1 MGDLRRPGGPRR
13 QGIGAEPA
21 GQAAFQRARRA
32 GGGRGGPRVPRD
44 ALAARRRAVSGRH
57 ARRQRLEDGHREA
70 RARPGDVARR
80 VLQHVLHRA
89 EGAGGDVRLE
99 AGGPAQV
106 PGARP
111 RLRAPGARPGARA
124 RAPQRARRR
133 APGAGGGV
141 ARPCG
146 ARGPSRGGPA
156 TAGGGAQGLARGGGG
171 PQNRAGRARQGDA
184 PLGGVG
190 GAARSHAVARRP
202 APHRRACGDGSTAG
216 IPAARQGVG
225 RGVKGARGTEAVGA
239 RAPTD
244 PGAAGGTGRVGG
256 LAARRGGAARGVCE
270 ARGAAPGDRGPG
282 AAAG

>member
-1 MGDLRRPGGPRR
+1 MRLHRLRLVNFRQHADTEIAFGPGITGIVGPN
-13 QGIGAEPA
+13 GSGKTTLLEAMAWAIYG
-21 GQAAFQRARRA
+21 GQAARGDKESVRNLRAKPRSSVRRA

-133 APGAGGGV
+133 APGAGGGG
-141 ARPCG
+141 APPRG
-146 ARGPSRGGPA
+146 ARGPSRRGPA
-156 TAGGGAQGLARGGGG
+156 NGGGG
-171 PQNRAGRARQGDA
+171 PPGPTGGSGRSRAWS
-184 PLGGVG
+184 GGWVSW
-190 GAARSHAVARRP
+190 ATRRSGWRTPRRRSPRLKAGSRPPRRP
-202 APHRRACGDGSTAG
+202 SKRSAPRGCATARTPKLSGSPFASS
-216 IPAARQGVG
+216 IR
-225 RGVKGARGTEAVGA
+225 K
-239 RAPTD
+239 
-244 PGAAGGTGRVGG
+244 
-256 LAARRGGAARGVCE
+256 
-270 ARGAAPGDRGPG
+270 
-282 AAAG
+282 